1 MRRSFNVRA
10 FFIGFTSAFLCFC
23 TVWMAAILFVRPQT
37 SLSFSAVAPDS
48 DASLYLPDASDCMT
62 LLLCEDTSSPNLFF
76 LLRFQPVSGEIL
88 IFSFPD
94 TLVLTREQ
102 VSEPVRNIFSS
113 FGIEGVQQGLQQT
126 FDIPT
131 HGYLMVKRD
140 NLPLILDSIGSTQIE
155 LQEELSLV
163 VDGIQLTLQ
172 QGLQL
177 LDGTRMRAW
186 LGDQL
191 PAETLQQ
198 GEFLCQW
205 LALCINQHIDLL
217 MVENSQSLFSTAVN
231 LTKNNLTFS
240 DYDTRRQAANFLA
253 ELCPQPARVIPAEF
267 TRNVDATL
275 SLSADCQRELC
286 DAFCE

>member
-37 SLSFSAVAPDS
+37 SLSSSAVAPDS

-62 LLLCEDTSSPNLFF
+62 LLLCEDTASPNLFF

-102 VSEPVRNIFSS
+102 VSEPVRTIFSS
-113 FGIEGVQQGLQQT
+113 FGLEGIQQGLQQT

-131 HGYLMVKRD
+131 QGYLMVKRD

-163 VDGIQLTLQ
+163 ADGGRKIPLRQRPHSAGSIILCGDAASVLSSKKAKKDLKTTKCTS
-172 QGLQL
+172 
-177 LDGTRMRAW
+177 TRQKVGVHCFTGR
-186 LGDQL
+186 LS
-191 PAETLQQ
+191 
-198 GEFLCQW
+198 
-205 LALCINQHIDLL
+205 N
-217 MVENSQSLFSTAVN
+217 VN
-231 LTKNNLTFS
+231 MFDFS
-240 DYDTRRQAANFLA
+240 D
-253 ELCPQPARVIPAEF
+253 V
-267 TRNVDATL
+267 NVMKIL
-275 SLSADCQRELC
+275 
-286 DAFCE
+286 